1 MVILRI
7 VLIFLVS
14 ILSLQAREIEFL
26 CSEGLKCDVFSPL
39 RKKLENSTVNSRE
52 EIRPLL
58 DQAVAVGRY
67 VNFSVKA
74 TDDNQKLTIVFE
86 GYKRIKEFRLTSPI
100 KLSGEEIISDLKFKS
115 GTIYSEEVVKNNL
128 ETLKTYLRANRL
140 SDLEPRAQ
148 VVFEGEEVVV
158 EFILS
163 SSRKIKLD
171 KVTIQAKPWVKK
183 QFEPYFYEYYKKEF
197 DPLAIKLK
205 TDQISRE
212 LFNAGYFKSKV
223 TILTDKVSADNNA
236 IDSFISIELSSR
248 INLAIRGLQIFTMQ
262 ELRSKIYDRIKID
275 LGEFNE
281 QSIKELIQ
289 ESYEKSGV
297 YDTKVSFRSYSGK
310 DQFGE
315 KVENKIITIDEGKKI
330 VVSQIVY
337 KGVNVLDADQLDEL
351 FLSKV
356 SPLASSHF
364 YDKEFFEIFSDLIK
378 KKYYSMG
385 FVQVEV
391 SKPITTIQPDKSV
404 VVEYYINERDT
415 YKISSIN
422 LLNVE
427 EDLSLK
433 VKDRLINKVNES
445 LNVVEIESDLQR
457 VVMSLQEEGYYFANI
472 KNAKDSSILKYNK
485 ADLSVAFEPQVEL
498 GNKICFNELII
509 AGTRKTKNKVI
520 ERELFFN
527 KGDIITPS
535 VLDELNQR
543 LGNLGLFASLRIT
556 PYVIYEQ
563 NESSC
568 SRTNILVQV
577 KEKEFGLGEIAP
589 GYRTDLGWKLSAGVT
604 VNNVQ
609 GMNRQFS
616 IAAQSNLRTSLTGFD
631 LRRKTENKKLPE
643 FTLKTSF
650 IEPYAFHNLLKTQVE
665 FEAQASAQR
674 KRFYGFDAD
683 IYRISPQLSKSFS
696 KNFIGSLRYQFERI
710 VQFDA
715 SESKDNDNFFIGSIT
730 PSLTWDLRDDAV
742 NTKKGAYFNLSS
754 EWANKYF
761 FSMQNDD
768 LEINYLKLISRNRFY
783 IPMGDV
789 TLAMSISAGYQ
800 KNFANEPYVN
810 GSGNTELN
818 ANGAIKTKGYIP
830 SIKLFRLEG
839 YDEVRGFED
848 SEINVVESGENIG
861 KVVVQDSLYFANF
874 KLEPRYNVTDVF
886 QIGVFFDAG
895 RLFQETFK
903 PLKLRSSVGAGLKFL
918 TPVGSLD
925 FDYGI
930 KLDRK
935 IRNGQQESFGRF
947 HLSIGFF

>member
-1 MVILRI
+1 MVFLKIL
-7 VLIFLVS
+7 LIFFVS
-14 ILSLQAREIEFL
+14 IISLQAREIEFL
-26 CSEGLKCDVFSPL
+26 CSEGLKCDSFTPL
-39 RKKLENSTVNSRE
+39 RKKLETSSVETRE

-58 DQAVAVGRY
+58 DQAVAIGRY
-67 VNFSVKA
+67 VNFSVK
-74 TDDNQKLTIVFE
+74 TSEDNKKLTIVFE

-100 KLSGEEIISDLKFKS
+100 KLSGEEIISDLKFRS
-115 GTIYSEEVVKNNL
+115 GTIYSEEVIKNNL
-128 ETLKTYLRANRL
+128 ETLKAYLRANKL

-148 VVFEGEEVVV
+148 VVFEGDEVVV

-163 SSRKIKLD
+163 SYRKIKLH
-171 KVTIQAKPWVKK
+171 KVTIQSKPWIKA
-183 QFEPYFYEYYKKEF
+183 QFEPYFYEYYKKDF

-205 TDQISRE
+205 TDQISKE
-212 LFNAGYFKSKV
+212 LFSAGYFKSKV
-223 TILTDKVSADNNA
+223 TILTDKVSEDNSS
-236 IDSFISIELSSR
+236 IDSFISIEVSPR
-248 INLAIRGLQIFTMQ
+248 INISIRGLHIFTMQ
-262 ELRSKIYDRIKID
+262 ELRSKIYDRVKID

-297 YDTKVSFRSYSGK
+297 YDTRVSFRSFTGK

-315 KVENKIITIDEGKKI
+315 KVENKIISITEGKKI

-337 KGVNVLDADQLDEL
+337 KGINILDADQLDEL
-351 FLSKV
+351 FMSKV
-356 SPLASSHF
+356 SSLASSHF
-364 YDKEFFEIFSDLIK
+364 YDKEFYEVFSDLIK

-391 SKPITTIQPDKSV
+391 SKPITTLQSDKSV
-404 VVEYYINERDT
+404 IVEYYINERDA
-415 YKISSIN
+415 YKIDAIN
-422 LLNVE
+422 LINVNE
-427 EDLSLK
+427 ELA
-433 VKDRLINKVNES
+433 NKVRNRLVNKIDS
-445 LNVVEIESDLQR
+445 ALNVVEVEADLQR
-457 VVMSLQEEGYYFANI
+457 IVSTLQEEGYYFANI

-485 ADLSVAFEPQVEL
+485 ADLAVTFDPDIEL

-527 KGDIITPS
+527 KGDVITPS
-535 VLDELNQR
+535 ILDELNQR

-556 PYVIYEQ
+556 PYVIYDQSE
-563 NESSC
+563 NSC

-616 IAAQSNLRTSLTGFD
+616 IAAQSNLRTSLAGFD
-631 LRRKTENKKLPE
+631 LRRKTENKQMPE

-665 FEAQASAQR
+665 FETQASAQR

-683 IYRISPQLSKSFS
+683 IYRISPQLSKSFTR
-696 KNFIGSLRYQFERI
+696 NFIGSIRYQFERI

-715 SESKDNDNFFIGSIT
+715 TESKDNDNFFIGSIT

-768 LEINYLKLISRNRFY
+768 LEINYLKVISRNRFY

-800 KNFANEPYVN
+800 KNFATEPYIN

-818 ANGAIKTKGYIP
+818 ANGVIKTKGYIP

-848 SEINVVESGENIG
+848 SEINVVESGQNIG

-895 RLFQETFK
+895 RLFQESFK

>member
-1 MVILRI
+1 MVFLK
-7 VLIFLVS
+7 VFLTFFLVTV
-14 ILSLQAREIEFL
+14 SLQAREIEFL
-26 CSEGLKCDVFSPL
+26 CSEGLKCDSFTPF
-39 RKKLENSTVNSRE
+39 RKKLENSSAYTRE
-52 EIRPLL
+52 EIRPML
-58 DQAVAVGRY
+58 DQAIAIGRY
-67 VNFSVKA
+67 INFSVKSNE
-74 TDDNQKLTIVFE
+74 DNQKLTVVFE

-100 KLSGEEIISDLKFKS
+100 KLSGEEIISDLKFRS
-115 GTIYSEEVVKNNL
+115 GTIYSEEVVRNNL
-128 ETLKTYLRANRL
+128 ETLKTYLRSNKL

-148 VVFEGEEVVV
+148 VLFEGDEVVV

-163 SSRKIKLD
+163 SNRKIKLN
-171 KVTIQAKPWVKK
+171 KVTIQSKPWVKK
-183 QFEPYFYEYYKKEF
+183 QFEPYFYDFYKKDF

-205 TDQISRE
+205 TDQISKE
-212 LFNAGYFKSKV
+212 LFNAGHFKSKV
-223 TILTDKVSADNNA
+223 SILTDKVSDDNLS

-248 INLAIRGLQIFTMQ
+248 INIALSGVEIFTMQ

-281 QSIKELIQ
+281 QSIRELIQ
-289 ESYEKSGV
+289 ESYEKNGV
-297 YDTKVSFRSYSGK
+297 YDTKVSFTSLRGK

-315 KVENKIITIDEGKKI
+315 KIENKIIKIIEGKKI

-337 KGVNVLDADQLDEL
+337 KGVNVLNADQLDEL

-364 YDKEFFEIFSDLIK
+364 YDKDFFEVFSDLIK

-385 FVQVEV
+385 YVQVEV
-391 SKPITTIQPDKSV
+391 SKPISTIQPDKSV
-404 VVEYYINERDT
+404 IVEYYINERDT
-415 YKISSIN
+415 YKISAIN
-422 LLNVE
+422 LENVNDE
-427 EDLSLK
+427 ISTK
-433 VKDRLINKVNES
+433 IKDRMLNKVNDS
-445 LNVVEIESDLQR
+445 LNVVEIEPDLQR
-457 VVMSLQEEGYYFANI
+457 VVGSLQEEGYYFANI
-472 KNAKDSSILKYNK
+472 KNAKDPSILKYNK
-485 ADLSVAFEPQVEL
+485 ADLTVSFDPNIEL

-527 KGDIITPS
+527 KGDVITPS
-535 VLDELNQR
+535 ILDELNSR

-556 PYVIYEQ
+556 PYVIYDQ
-563 NESSC
+563 NETTC

-577 KEKEFGLGEIAP
+577 KEKEFGLGEVAP

-604 VNNVQ
+604 INNVQ

-616 IAAQSNLRTSLTGFD
+616 IAAQSNLRTSLAGFD
-631 LRRKTENKKLPE
+631 LRRKTENKRLPE
-643 FTLKTSF
+643 FTFKTSF

-665 FEAQASAQR
+665 FETQASAQR

-730 PSLTWDLRDDAV
+730 PSLTWDLRDDAI

-768 LEINYLKLISRNRFY
+768 LEINYLKVISRNRFY

-800 KNFANEPYVN
+800 KNFATEPYVN

-818 ANGAIKTKGYIP
+818 SNGVLKTKGYIP

-886 QIGVFFDAG
+886 QVGIFFDAG
-895 RLFQETFK
+895 RLYQETFK